1 MFGSIK
7 NVHYAVKASFP
18 LTQSRSNGELT
29 FFFPIKHTDKQ
40 HKSTNKRQQVT
51 SDKENIKKKKSTC

>member
-7 NVHYAVKASFP
+7 NVHYAVKASVP
-18 LTQSRSNGELT
+18 LTQSRSNGERINI
-29 FFFPIKHTDKQ
+29 FFPIKHTDKQ

-51 SDKENIKKKKSTC
+51 SDEKRKK